1 MTVFA
6 RPRPLTGGAMPRRML
21 LLTALLCA
29 LLVAGF
35 LWWRSDPRVEPPVP
49 DARGAAVCR
58 ALDRALP
65 HSLQGTARRD
75 PQPASPFT
83 AAWASDPRT
92 VLSCGGP
99 VPAALEHPDASQQ
112 GGTVN
117 GVDWLTE
124 SLDDGGY
131 RFTTIERRATVEVT
145 VPAGAYP
152 HASDVLPGISDAV
165 ARTDPSRFTQ

>member
-1 MTVFA
+1 
-6 RPRPLTGGAMPRRML
+6 MPRRML

-35 LWWRSDPRVEPPVP
+35 LWWRSDPRVTPPVP

-65 HSLQGTARRD
+65 QSLQGTARRD

-83 AAWASDPRT
+83 AAWASAPRT

-99 VPAALEHPDASQQ
+99 VPEALEHPDASQQ

-124 SLDDGGY
+124 SLGDGGY
-131 RFTTIERRATVEVT
+131 RFTTIERRATVQVT